1 MTQETPLE
9 EFATVRLW
17 LQAYASHWNR
27 TAAEAE
33 QRQKLGLLH
42 RYCELAERDPDAL
55 VSNLLRETPTGKKIW
70 LKRRRAEMARIE
82 EFEAIVAGGEP
93 RAGRDAGNVIRSFFI
108 HNGVALTATP
118 FR

>member
-1 MTQETPLE
+1 MTQAPIE

-17 LQAYASHWNR
+17 LQAYSSHWNR

-33 QRQKLGLLH
+33 QRQKLGILR
-42 RYCELAERDPDAL
+42 RYCELAQRDPDAL

-70 LKRRRAEMARIE
+70 LKRRRAEMARIDT
-82 EFEAIVAGGEP
+82 FEAMVGGGEP

-108 HNGVALTATP
+108 HNGGALTATP